1 MAMKPV
7 VHANRILWNAVPETP
22 VTLIIIWQ
30 LVMKEPRNLI
40 VLFNET

>member
-1 MAMKPV
+1 MKPV
-7 VHANRILWNAVPETP
+7 LHANRILWNAALETR

-30 LVMKEPRNLI
+30 LVMKEPRKLI